1 MFNPP
6 PTTIQNFKTKQIYK
20 LAPLV
25 SDGKTRNQL
34 IKDVYNCCSEDLIY
48 KTLFQDRHPEG
59 YSLQHAESFINYS
72 EEGWIKQTHFI
83 FGIFHPETNQLVGA
97 IDIKSANKEKAEVGY
112 WLSKNFSGLMTNAL
126 IAITKIAQKAGY
138 QSLEIYTEVSNQ
150 KSERVVQRAGFQFQV
165 IKSEEGEVRKYHLLK
180 L

>member
-6 PTTIQNFKTKQIYK
+6 PTTIQNFKTNQSFQ

-25 SDGKTRNQL
+25 SDGKTRDL
-34 IKDVYNCCSEDLIY
+34 LVKDVYSCCSEDLIY

-59 YSLQHAESFINYS
+59 YSIEHAQGFLDYS
-72 EEGWIKQTHFI
+72 EEGWRNQTHFI

-112 WLSKNFSGLMTNAL
+112 WLSKHFSGLMTNAL
-126 IAITKIAQKAGY
+126 IAITKIAKKAGY

-150 KSERVVQRAGFQFQV
+150 KSERVVQRAGFQLQV
-165 IKSEEGEVRKYHLLK
+165 IKNEEGEVRKYHVLEL
-180 L
+180 